1 MVRHMSDHEMNG
13 EEQLPETVGGSFRPG
28 STKVLIVE
36 DEPLFRDLLKTTL
49 ASYEQIQVVGAVD
62 NGIDAIVLAEETLP
76 DVVLMDIELG
86 SEPDG
91 IRAAHQIKA
100 ANPTV
105 GIVIL
110 SMHREKEYL
119 ASLPESRAAGWS
131 YMLKQSLRDK
141 DALVRAIEGSSWGLV
156 TIDPTLLESLKPRS
170 RSILERLTQQ
180 QLMVLEKIA
189 AGYSDAAICEQMEV
203 DSASLARLT
212 ALVYEDLG
220 IRADGPADPRVKAT
234 LVYLN
239 ETTTTGNSVS

>member
-1 MVRHMSDHEMNG
+1 MADHQSKG
-13 EEQLPETVGGSFRPG
+13 EERRPDTIVPSFRPG
-28 STKVLIVE
+28 CTKVLIVE

-49 ASYEQIQVVGAVD
+49 CSYGQIQVVGAVD
-62 NGIDAIVLAEETLP
+62 NGIDAIELAEETLP
-76 DVVLMDIELG
+76 DVILMDIELG

-100 ANPTV
+100 ANPAV

-141 DALVRAIEGSSWGLV
+141 DALIRAIEGSSWGLV
-156 TIDPTLLESLKPRS
+156 TIDPALLESLKPRS
-170 RSILERLTQQ
+170 RSVLERLTRP
-180 QLMVLEKIA
+180 QLTVLEKIA
-189 AGYSDAAICEQMEV
+189 AGYSDAAISEQMGI

-212 ALVYEDLG
+212 ALVYEDLA
-220 IRADGPADPRVKAT
+220 IPTDGPTDPRLKVT
-234 LVYLN
+234 LLYLN
-239 ETTTTGNSVS
+239 ETTTTGNNVS

>member
-1 MVRHMSDHEMNG
+1 MADHQSNG
-13 EEQLPETVGGSFRPG
+13 KGQRPEAAVSSFRPG

-49 ASYEQIQVVGAVD
+49 GSYDQIQVVGAVD
-62 NGIDAIVLAEETLP
+62 NGIDAIEVAEETLP

-156 TIDPTLLESLKPRS
+156 TIDPALLESLKPRS
-170 RSILERLTQQ
+170 RSVLERLTQQ

-189 AGYSDAAICEQMEV
+189 AGYSDVAIADQMGI
-203 DSASLARLT
+203 DSASLARLA
-212 ALVYEDLG
+212 ALVYQDLN
-220 IRADGPADPRVKAT
+220 IPVDGPTDPRVKAT
-234 LVYLN
+234 LIYLN
-239 ETTTTGNSVS
+239 ETTTSGNSVS